1 MRITDYLTTAVRD
14 IATQPLRCC
23 LTVSAIALSSA
34 LLVTLVS
41 IGVTTRGAV
50 VGHFTQGDALSTI
63 MVSANSAVSS
73 GFFSSTVQETQNNS
87 DNLTDGTV
95 EQLKQIPDVASV
107 SPQVAVWELKSFQ
120 LEGSPS
126 SYVATAIATTEQSL
140 STNALAAGE
149 WFENSSQE
157 PKVVLGNGY
166 LRALGIDDPK
176 SVIGK
181 QLTFTT
187 VTGYR
192 GVGADIP
199 SWSADKPTRSAF
211 DQSKTTLPATIVGV
225 TAPSASDN
233 RLFVPMEW
241 GELVG
246 SPRTSTPAGETSI
259 NNIEKNGYTNI
270 VVKTASKDAVAPV
283 AGEINKLGFGAIT
296 YQKQI
301 EQIDQLS
308 LVMWI
313 ILGAVALISLVSA
326 GLGIVNTLLMSVS
339 EQKQTI
345 QIWRS
350 AGASRGLISRLYLL
364 QAALLSLI
372 GATIGSAA
380 GYFACK
386 LINSRIESVLS
397 SQGMSSL
404 ELPNVPAWILLG
416 GIALSIGIALLA
428 ALYPARVASRKL
440 VD

>member
-1 MRITDYLTTAVRD
+1 M
-14 IATQPLRCC
+14 
-23 LTVSAIALSSA
+23 
-34 LLVTLVS
+34 
-41 IGVTTRGAV
+41 GA
-50 VGHFTQGDALSTI
+50 Q
-63 MVSANSAVSS
+63 
-73 GFFSSTVQETQNNS
+73 
-87 DNLTDGTV
+87 
-95 EQLKQIPDVASV
+95 
-107 SPQVAVWELKSFQ
+107 SFQ

-259 NNIEKNGYTNI
+259 NNIEKMATQTLSSKLLRKTQSRQSQ
-270 VVKTASKDAVAPV
+270 VKST
-283 AGEINKLGFGAIT
+283 
-296 YQKQI
+296 
-301 EQIDQLS
+301 S
-308 LVMWI
+308 LV
-313 ILGAVALISLVSA
+313 LAQLPTKSRSNKSISSHL
-326 GLGIVNTLLMSVS
+326 
-339 EQKQTI
+339 
-345 QIWRS
+345 
-350 AGASRGLISRLYLL
+350 
-364 QAALLSLI
+364 
-372 GATIGSAA
+372 
-380 GYFACK
+380 
-386 LINSRIESVLS
+386 
-397 SQGMSSL
+397 
-404 ELPNVPAWILLG
+404 
-416 GIALSIGIALLA
+416 
-428 ALYPARVASRKL
+428 
-440 VD
+440 